1 MHPSDSNGGPAS
13 EQRSGR
19 DRRQP
24 GLPRLRFLMLG
35 GRRRA
40 ARRSADSRGVVLLDR
55 YSPRL
60 FAAMMGILVLSLLDA
75 GLTLFLIQH
84 GAAEINP
91 VMNYFLRQGPVVFM
105 IAKYLLT
112 SMAVVI
118 FVLLAH
124 SIGPRPGF
132 SVRRIYLL
140 ALLAFGGVVAW
151 ELVLVGIL
159 AVRA

>member
-1 MHPSDSNGGPAS
+1 
-13 EQRSGR
+13 
-19 DRRQP
+19 
-24 GLPRLRFLMLG
+24 MLG
-35 GRRRA
+35 GRRRV

-60 FAAMMGILVLSLLDA
+60 FTAMMGILVLSLLDA
-75 GLTLFLIQH
+75 GLTLFLVQH

-105 IAKYLLT
+105 AAKYLLT

-124 SIGPRPGF
+124 SAAPRPAF
-132 SVRRIYLL
+132 SIRRIYRL

>member
-1 MHPSDSNGGPAS
+1 
-13 EQRSGR
+13 
-19 DRRQP
+19 
-24 GLPRLRFLMLG
+24 
-35 GRRRA
+35 
-40 ARRSADSRGVVLLDR
+40 VLLDR

-60 FAAMMGILVLSLLDA
+60 FTAMMGILVLSLLDA
-75 GLTLFLIQH
+75 GLTLFLVQH

-91 VMNYFLRQGPVVFM
+91 VMNYFLRQGPVAFM

-124 SIGPRPGF
+124 SAGPRAFP
-132 SVRRIYLL
+132 VRRIYRLV
-140 ALLAFGGVVAW
+140 LLAFGGVVAW

-159 AVRA
+159 AARA